1 MFQMRNVPLIIYR
14 YFNSITNIQINFL
27 KIPLTK
33 SKNKFI
39 SHLENT
45 INIV

>member
-1 MFQMRNVPLIIYR
+1 MRNVPLIIYMF
-14 YFNSITNIQINFL
+14 FNSITNIQTNFPKTQL
-27 KIPLTK
+27 

-39 SHLENT
+39 SHLKNT